1 MSSKSQA
8 GARITL
14 QLPAGAANT
23 ESNLQFQKRPPFLAS
38 VAATP
43 AAITVAAM
51 ATQVLRDQTEIWYY
65 KMMSVMTVQR
75 SFRRDCQL
83 KPSSR
88 HCSGSS
94 RV

>member
-1 MSSKSQA
+1 MSLKFQA
-8 GARITL
+8 GARINL
-14 QLPAGAANT
+14 QLAAGAANT
-23 ESNLQFQKRPPFLAS
+23 ESNLQFQNCPPFVAS

-43 AAITVAAM
+43 DAFTVAAM
-51 ATQVLRDQTEIWYY
+51 STQVLRGRRAMWYH

-75 SFRRDCQL
+75 PFRRDCQL

>member
-1 MSSKSQA
+1 M
-8 GARITL
+8 

-23 ESNLQFQKRPPFLAS
+23 ESNLQFQKRPPFVAS

-51 ATQVLRDQTEIWYY
+51 ATQVLRGQTAMWHH

-75 SFRRDCQL
+75 PFRRDCQL
-83 KPSSR
+83 KPRSR
-88 HCSGSS
+88 YYGGSS